1 MPDIVKIVKTI
12 FNGLGYNTDIL
23 SFDSSLEGKDFEE
36 QPMYRLWH
44 LLYSFEGDD
53 SKTGNEKLVNKLTE
67 LYGFEKEYATLLA
80 NITFQSDYGSLSTKA
95 MRKILPF
102 MKAGHEYSLACEYAG
117 YRHSKR
123 SLTKEE
129 LDKKVYIDR
138 LTLLPRNSLRNPVV
152 EKILNQ
158 MINVVNSIVDT
169 YGKPDEIRIELAR
182 ELKKSAKERED
193 MTNNIRKATSEHEEY
208 KAILQKE
215 FGLVNVSRNDIIRYK
230 LYLELKDNGYK
241 TLYSN
246 TYIPREEL
254 FSKKFDIEHIIPQ
267 AKLFDD
273 SFSNKTLESRSV
285 NIAKSNATAYDF
297 VKNKYGE
304 QELSDYVERIHVLF
318 KNGSIGKAKHDK
330 LLMEETNIP
339 SGFIERDLRDSQ
351 YIAKKAR
358 EILEDLV
365 KFVVPTTGSI
375 TNRLRED
382 WQLVNVMQELNWEK
396 YNKLELTETYE
407 DKDGRK
413 IRRIKDWTKRNDH
426 RHHAMDALTIAF
438 TKQSFIQ
445 YLNNMN
451 ARSDKSGSIYGI
463 EQKELYRDEHNKLRF
478 NPPMPL
484 NEFRAE
490 AKRQLKNILVSIKAK
505 NKVVTQNT
513 NKSKKKN
520 GLNTKV
526 QLTPRGQLH
535 NETIYGSI
543 KQYVTKM
550 EKVGSGF
557 DAEKVSQVANKEY
570 REALLHRLTLFSND
584 PKRAFTGKNSLD
596 KNPIYLDELQ
606 TRQVPTTIK
615 TVSLETIYTI
625 RKEIS
630 PDLKIEKVID
640 VQVRRILEARL
651 KEYQGN
657 AKQAFSNLEENP
669 IWLNKE
675 KNIAIKRVTIS
686 GISNAT
692 SLHDKR
698 DHKGN
703 LILDE
708 KGRKQPV
715 DFVSTSNNH
724 HVAIYRDADNNLQE
738 NVISFFEATTR
749 ASLGLSIVDKEYK
762 KSEGWTFLF
771 SMKQNEYFILPN
783 KETGFDPSEI
793 DLTDPDNYARISPN
807 LFRVQKIATK
817 DYVFRHHLE
826 TTVNDVKELQNITW
840 IRFRSLSD
848 IERLVKVRINHIGQ
862 IISVGEY

>member
-1 MPDIVKIVKTI
+1 
-12 FNGLGYNTDIL
+12 
-23 SFDSSLEGKDFEE
+23 
-36 QPMYRLWH
+36 
-44 LLYSFEGDD
+44 
-53 SKTGNEKLVNKLTE
+53 
-67 LYGFEKEYATLLA
+67 
-80 NITFQSDYGSLSTKA
+80 
-95 MRKILPF
+95 
-102 MKAGHEYSLACEYAG
+102 
-117 YRHSKR
+117 
-123 SLTKEE
+123 
-129 LDKKVYIDR
+129 
-138 LTLLPRNSLRNPVV
+138 
-152 EKILNQ
+152 
-158 MINVVNSIVDT
+158 
-169 YGKPDEIRIELAR
+169 
-182 ELKKSAKERED
+182 
-193 MTNNIRKATSEHEEY
+193 
-208 KAILQKE
+208 
-215 FGLVNVSRNDIIRYK
+215 
-230 LYLELKDNGYK
+230 
-241 TLYSN
+241 
-246 TYIPREEL
+246 
-254 FSKKFDIEHIIPQ
+254 
-267 AKLFDD
+267 
-273 SFSNKTLESRSV
+273 
-285 NIAKSNATAYDF
+285 
-297 VKNKYGE
+297 
-304 QELSDYVERIHVLF
+304 
-318 KNGSIGKAKHDK
+318 
-330 LLMEETNIP
+330 
-339 SGFIERDLRDSQ
+339 
-351 YIAKKAR
+351 
-358 EILEDLV
+358 
-365 KFVVPTTGSI
+365 
-375 TNRLRED
+375 
-382 WQLVNVMQELNWEK
+382 
-396 YNKLELTETYE
+396 
-407 DKDGRK
+407 
-413 IRRIKDWTKRNDH
+413 
-426 RHHAMDALTIAF
+426 
-438 TKQSFIQ
+438 
-445 YLNNMN
+445 MN

-490 AKRQLKNILVSIKAK
+490 AKRQLENILVSIKAK

-557 DAEKVSQVANKEY
+557 DAEKVLQVANKEY
-570 REALLHRLTLFSND
+570 RETLLHRLTLFGND
-584 PKRAFTGKNSLD
+584 PKKAFTGKNSLD

-640 VQVRRILEARL
+640 VQIRRILEARL

-698 DHKGN
+698 DHNGN

-724 HVAIYRDADNNLQE
+724 HVAIYRDANDNLQE
-738 NVISFFEATTR
+738 NIISFFEATTR
-749 ASLGLSIVDKEYK
+749 ASLGLPIVDKEYK

-771 SMKQNEYFILPN
+771 SMKQNEYFVFPN

-817 DYVFRHHLE
+817 DYTFRHHLE
-826 TTVNDVKELQNITW
+826 TTVNTTKELQGLTW
-840 IRFRSLSD
+840 LRISSLNNLD
-848 IERLVKVRINHIGQ
+848 KLAKVRINHIGQ